1 MVAFSKIKR
10 RGVLLP
16 ALCLAVLSLSSLS
29 NAQYFADMNTG
40 DKNAQNL
47 DDEEDSSFVSKLNSH
62 STWYD
67 VVSAHQRDMFNAN
80 GAFKQLSEQ
89 AGQVFE
95 LLTRDPKRDINNN
108 KAHRERGG
116 LRSGNDEQEAI
127 RRAKQLAE
135 KERIADMLENN
146 ILATDIPTSNKM
158 YDAWLEKQG
167 DRPGIRQDDKYDLI
181 PHDTVYLH
189 AEDVEETDSD
199 FNLGRPGRVLKSVI
213 NGDEAMIN
221 RLDEPYPTECYNH
234 GKLATQTQKYY
245 MCKNLGKNANGKSNA
260 DQTAFRVTGETYN
273 FLLTNYTD

>member
-127 RRAKQLAE
+127 RVALQKRRGFSCTAE
-135 KERIADMLENN
+135 RHMMCVQGPPRLEVVQCYAHRPRYDVE
-146 ILATDIPTSNKM
+146 LDVDIP
-158 YDAWLEKQG
+158 A
-167 DRPGIRQDDKYDLI
+167 
-181 PHDTVYLH
+181 
-189 AEDVEETDSD
+189 
-199 FNLGRPGRVLKSVI
+199 
-213 NGDEAMIN
+213 
-221 RLDEPYPTECYNH
+221 
-234 GKLATQTQKYY
+234 
-245 MCKNLGKNANGKSNA
+245 
-260 DQTAFRVTGETYN
+260 
-273 FLLTNYTD
+273 